1 MRHPDGTYDLTVD
14 DIHEIREEVS
24 KMFKTMSN
32 EEIIAYLNEESK
44 KFNERKE
51 RALQQV

>member
-1 MRHPDGTYDLTVD
+1 MKHLNGKYDLTVD

-24 KMFKTMSN
+24 KMFETLSN

-44 KFNERKE
+44 KINERKE